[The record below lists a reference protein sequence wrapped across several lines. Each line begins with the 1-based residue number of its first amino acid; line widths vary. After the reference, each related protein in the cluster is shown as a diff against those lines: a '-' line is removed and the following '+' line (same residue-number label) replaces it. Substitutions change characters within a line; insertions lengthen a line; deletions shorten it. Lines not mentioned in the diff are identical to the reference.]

1 MERQLHGVLAGHLWV
16 STQPLCASD
25 SSRVKGRM
33 WASALSGV
41 TMSIRARVVSRP
53 GSGQRPILQPLLITA
68 QARALPFAG
77 FPLLSLPLGTS
88 RHPVFFSISAKPRR
102 CMLLKCSQ
110 GVGWRAGLVL
120 SALWDAAPRP
130 CPGSGGQGWRGA
142 GGRRRHLRRGSL
154 RVWSPAGR
162 TRVLRAAALLWAPAG
177 PPLLP
182 SACQLG
188 PNLISVLSVR
198 TPLKLNSAYYQQ
210 LPCHRRTLPPKAALA
225 R

>member
-1 MERQLHGVLAGHLWV
+1 MGIG
-16 STQPLCASD
+16 PLRSHHVHPCTC
-25 SSRVKGRM
+25 GQQT
-33 WASALSGV
+33 WLGSA
-41 TMSIRARVVSRP
+41 P
-53 GSGQRPILQPLLITA
+53 DITA
-68 QARALPFAG
+68 AVNYCAGARTSLAG

-88 RHPVFFSISAKPRR
+88 WHPVFFSISAKPRR

-210 LPCHRRTLPPKAALA
+210 LPCHRRTLPLKAALA